1 MVLSCHTCHK
11 RARADGTCKNAACP
25 QFSTSRTGEHWKLK
39 RLQSALGDVA
49 KCFGAF
55 VQGGCVASLRHRHD
69 IRMGIASG
77 MHLREHI
84 TSATLRLEVLC
95 VLYLCYWKWAAACIL
110 ETLMRHVGELLGADP
125 KGRVALYQRAFQEA
139 VLMVRPKEF
148 SVVCNRHLETV
159 ELLPRAKARR
169 LGGGAAN
176 YFSYHP

>member
-84 TSATLRLEVLC
+84 TSATLRL
-95 VLYLCYWKWAAACIL
+95 
-110 ETLMRHVGELLGADP
+110 
-125 KGRVALYQRAFQEA
+125 
-139 VLMVRPKEF
+139 
-148 SVVCNRHLETV
+148 
-159 ELLPRAKARR
+159 
-169 LGGGAAN
+169 
-176 YFSYHP
+176 